1 MGTEEERAHGTL
13 TEIQMIQWNCTQKC
27 KGGSS

>member
-1 MGTEEERAHGTL
+1 MGTEERVHGTL
-13 TEIQMIQWNCTQKC
+13 TEIQMIQWNGTQKC